1 VRRVELRSILEQ
13 TPVGELT
20 LTERPTLEPSDTVAS
35 AAERMRETS
44 HGSLFVCQ
52 GDRLVGIF
60 TERDLLRCIG
70 SSEDLSTPLADV
82 MSANPQTLTT
92 GDSLLEAVRLM
103 DEGSYRRL
111 PIVDSEGMPVGI
123 VDVKTV
129 VHFLVEYFPAAIYN
143 QASHAQLT
151 AKNREG
157 A

>member
-1 VRRVELRSILEQ
+1 
-13 TPVGELT
+13 
-20 LTERPTLEPSDTVAS
+20 
-35 AAERMRETS
+35 
-44 HGSLFVCQ
+44 
-52 GDRLVGIF
+52 
-60 TERDLLRCIG
+60 
-70 SSEDLSTPLADV
+70 
-82 MSANPQTLTT
+82 
-92 GDSLLEAVRLM
+92 
-103 DEGSYRRL
+103 L